1 MVYDGLTDVYSGLH
15 MGNCAENTAK
25 MLNISRDEQDE
36 YAINSYKRSAQAHRD
51 GAFTDELVP
60 VSVKQKKGKPN
71 SIVSVGRV
79 VVLLRA
85 EHTSKWWRN
94 NEFIQNLGAE
104 TSENGHLGGC
114 V

>member
-1 MVYDGLTDVYSGLH
+1 MYDGLTDVYSGLH
-15 MGNCAENTAK
+15 MGSCAENTAK
-25 MLNISRDEQDE
+25 MLNITRDEQDE
-36 YAINSYKRSAQAHRD
+36 FAINSYKRSAQAYRD

-60 VSVKQKKGKPN
+60 VSVKQKKGKLN
-71 SIVSVGRV
+71 SSISVVRV

-94 NEFIQNLGAE
+94 NEFIQNFGAE
-104 TSENGHLGGC
+104 TSESGRLETC

>member
-15 MGNCAENTAK
+15 MGSCAENTAK
-25 MLNISRDEQDE
+25 MLNITRDEQDE
-36 YAINSYKRSAQAHRD
+36 FAISSYKRSAQAYRD

-60 VSVKQKKGKPN
+60 VSLKQRKGKPN
-71 SIVSVGRV
+71 RSVSVVRV

-94 NEFIQNLGAE
+94 DEFIQNLGAE
-104 TSENGHLGGC
+104 T
-114 V
+114 